1 MQNNENQTQHSKSW
15 CSQICCCKKKNK
27 KLIQAVDVEEE
38 TNEEIITEEQSLR
51 LLEITESNICSSY
64 KSTIQQKKEVDSSAD
79 LNSLV
84 VYKLMTTDELMSF
97 EDRDQFLNNYKETIY
112 QSELLGDL

>member
-27 KLIQAVDVEEE
+27 KLIQIVEVEEKTE
-38 TNEEIITEEQSLR
+38 NLKPKEIRFTDQIDIIENEIESFSESIIQH
-51 LLEITESNICSSY
+51 
-64 KSTIQQKKEVDSSAD
+64 QQFIHNARELN

-84 VYKLMTTDELMSF
+84 VYKLTSTEVLMSQEQQDMSF
-97 EDRDQFLNNYKETIY
+97 DHSIVK
-112 QSELLGDL
+112 LLGDY